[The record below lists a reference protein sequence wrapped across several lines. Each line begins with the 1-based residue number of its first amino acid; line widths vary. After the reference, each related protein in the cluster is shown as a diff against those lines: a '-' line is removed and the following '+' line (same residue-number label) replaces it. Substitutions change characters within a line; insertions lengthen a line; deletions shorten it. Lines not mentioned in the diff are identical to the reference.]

1 LVWLGGV
8 TTHPTG
14 EWVTQQA
21 RNLTMAL
28 GERATQFRFLVRDR
42 DPSLWP
48 ASTPRSRPKV
58 YGS

>member
-8 TTHPTG
+8 NPHPTG

-28 GERATQFRFLVRDR
+28 GERATRITFLVRDR
-42 DPSLWP
+42 DAKFSLKG
-48 ASTPRSRPKV
+48 ANTGSRL
-58 YGS
+58 